1 MRVHASTKL
10 DRNSYIWKKL
20 FIYFYIQLRYS
31 ELGYFASG
39 QLLNICI
46 TIAGEI

>member
-1 MRVHASTKL
+1 MPPQNLTEIPTFGE
-10 DRNSYIWKKL
+10 SYS
-20 FIYFYIQLRYS
+20 FIFYVQLRYS

-46 TIAGEI
+46 TIAGDI